1 MDALYQI
8 LNRFKYQVNQKLIWL
23 EVFRKPALKKWII
36 EELIQK
42 DQLTDQ
48 GIDEDGD
55 VIGLYSEWTEML
67 NPSKEAGTPY
77 TLNDSGD
84 FYRSMYIRIGSDY
97 FEVDADPIKTDEN
110 GEQTDLFNKY
120 GIGIIG
126 LTQESKTKLS
136 ERLIEEYRSVLE
148 RILLKY

>member
-1 MDALYQI
+1 MDALYQMI
-8 LNRFKYQVNQKLIWL
+8 NRFRFLSAKVIWL

-55 VIGLYSEWTEML
+55 IIGLYSEWTEMI

-77 TLNDSGD
+77 NLNDSGE

-97 FEVDADPIKTDEN
+97 FEVDADPIKIDEN
-110 GEQTDLFNKY
+110 GEQTNLFNKY

-126 LTQESKTKLS
+126 LTQESKEKLS
-136 ERLIEEYRSVLE
+136 NRLIEEYQSIIERS
-148 RILLKY
+148 LLNY